1 MKIDIKH
8 IAKLSRLSLTK
19 KEEEKFTPQMETI
32 LESASVLQEVDT
44 SKVQPMKERIPF
56 EELREDIPEK
66 SLKQEDILKNAPH
79 QENEYIKVYGEIF
92 GGIEES

>member
-8 IAKLSRLSLTK
+8 IAKLSSISLTK
-19 KEEEKFTPQMETI
+19 NEEEKFTPQMETI
-32 LESASVLQEVDT
+32 LESASVLQEIDT
-44 SKVQPMKERIPF
+44 SKVQPMKERISF

-66 SLKQEDILKNAPH
+66 SLKQEDVFKNAPH
-79 QENEYIKVYGEIF
+79 HEDGHIKVYGEIF

>member
-44 SKVQPMKERIPF
+44 SKIQPMKTRIPF
-56 EELREDIPEK
+56 KELREDIPER
-66 SLKQEDILKNAPH
+66 SLKQEEVIRNAPH
-79 QENEYIKVYGEIF
+79 SENGYIKVYGEIF

>member
-1 MKIDIKH
+1 MKIDVKH

-19 KEEEKFTPQMETI
+19 EEEKKFTPQMETI

-44 SKVQPMKERIPF
+44 SNVQPMKGRISF
-56 EELREDIPEK
+56 DELREDVAEK
-66 SLKQEDILKNAPH
+66 SLSQEDVIKNAPH
-79 QENEYIKVYGEIF
+79 SENGYIKVYGELF

>member
-44 SKVQPMKERIPF
+44 SKVQPMKARIPF
-56 EELREDIPEK
+56 GELREDTPEK
-66 SLKQEDILKNAPH
+66 SLKQEEVLKNAPH
-79 QENEYIKVYGEIF
+79 SENGHVKVYGEIF

>member
-32 LESASVLQEVDT
+32 LESASVLKEVDT
-44 SKVQPMKERIPF
+44 SKVQPMKARIPF
-56 EELREDIPEK
+56 EELREDNPEK
-66 SLKQEDILKNAPH
+66 SLEQNDVLRNAPH
-79 QENEYIKVYGEIF
+79 SENGYIKVYGEIF